1 MRAEASP
8 VPSGGREQ
16 PLDSWVEKKGL
27 GASHTRHTLPA
38 FVRHSD
44 SLQSVTAG
52 ESWEW
57 QHTPQPDSGA
67 RSVATTRP
75 FTSPPPEILPLPR
88 NLLQRR
94 SRRLL
99 PYDPPFTHLPMSFPA
114 PTAASTS
121 HRATLA
127 YQTAKLSTRT
137 GTAPP
142 AFVRPT
148 PTPARVFAPRR
159 PAECGRNRTPTRV
172 RVLRSAVCADPAA
185 LKETLNVG
193 DQDVRK
199 RERLLVANRVRA
211 ACVWERSL
219 TPRNSQGRT
228 LSRPHIAAA
237 VASVSYYHRL
247 HFHRSAT
254 LACKAARL

>member
-1 MRAEASP
+1 
-8 VPSGGREQ
+8 
-16 PLDSWVEKKGL
+16 
-27 GASHTRHTLPA
+27 
-38 FVRHSD
+38 
-44 SLQSVTAG
+44 
-52 ESWEW
+52 
-57 QHTPQPDSGA
+57 
-67 RSVATTRP
+67 
-75 FTSPPPEILPLPR
+75 
-88 NLLQRR
+88 
-94 SRRLL
+94 
-99 PYDPPFTHLPMSFPA
+99 MSFPA

-142 AFVRPT
+142 AFDHPP

-172 RVLRSAVCADPAA
+172 RVLRSAVFADPAA

-254 LACKAARL
+254 LACKAARLSTPSGAAPPAFVRSAPAPTRVFTPRGRADFAEIGPRRACSCSICPVSPTPPCRRRSRMYVVWALAIGKGLPGATTVRAGCG